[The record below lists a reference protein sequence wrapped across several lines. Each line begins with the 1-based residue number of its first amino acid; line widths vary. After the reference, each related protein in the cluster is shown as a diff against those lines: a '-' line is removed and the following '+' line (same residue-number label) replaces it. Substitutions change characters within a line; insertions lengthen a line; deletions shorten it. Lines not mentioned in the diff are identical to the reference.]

1 MADNVTRQPDGTLTL
16 TLTLAWSE
24 ISSQYKK
31 LVDKAVS
38 DAEIPGFRKG
48 KAPQTLIEPKLDKS
62 ALYSQV
68 LQDLL
73 PPAYQKLVK
82 SEHLHPLISPLL
94 KINKS
99 QPNADWEVELSTCET
114 PQVSLPAYKSELPKI
129 KNSDPKA
136 KLSELLKYFL
146 DHSQVNPSVLLI
158 NELTNHKLSEL
169 ADNLTRL
176 GLTSD
181 QYLKSKNLT
190 ADRLKNEFT
199 REAKENLTL
208 DFILNQIQENEKLTD
223 RQKTLDFLQS
233 LV

>member
-24 ISSQYKK
+24 INSQYKK

-38 DAEIPGFRKG
+38 GAEIPGFRKG

-94 KINKS
+94 KITKS
-99 QPNADWEVELSTCET
+99 QPNADWEIELSTCET
-114 PQVSLPAYKSELPKI
+114 PEISLPAYKTELPKLKI
-129 KNSDPKA
+129 SDPKS
-136 KLSELLKYFL
+136 KLSEILKYLL
-146 DHSQVNPSVLLI
+146 DHSEVNPSSLLI
-158 NELTNHKLSEL
+158 NELTNNKLTSL

-176 GLTSD
+176 GLTSE

-190 ADRLKNEFT
+190 AERLKEQLSQ
-199 REAKENLTL
+199 EAGESLKL
-208 DFILNQIQENEKLTD
+208 DFILNHIQESEKLTD